1 MDAQNNLRNLETSEP
16 RVISDMDCS
25 SRAPQK
31 RELMEGSKTMYDARW
46 RNGNGFQSL
55 GVGAGSFRS
64 GLTVGVATS
73 PLEDGVVGGADF
85 VEEAQ
90 GVGSVQC

>member
-1 MDAQNNLRNLETSEP
+1 MVGVLADEDTANL
-16 RVISDMDCS
+16 C
-25 SRAPQK
+25 
-31 RELMEGSKTMYDARW
+31 W
-46 RNGNGFQSL
+46 FGNGFQSL
-55 GVGAGSFRS
+55 CVGAGSFRS

-85 VEEAQ
+85 VEEVR